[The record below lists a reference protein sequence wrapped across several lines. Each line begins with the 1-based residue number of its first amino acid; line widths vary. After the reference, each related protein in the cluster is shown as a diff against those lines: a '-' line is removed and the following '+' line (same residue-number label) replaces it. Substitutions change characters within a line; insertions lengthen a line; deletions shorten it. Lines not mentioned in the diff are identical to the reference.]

1 MSNTHP
7 IVHQVE
13 VAQVDLA
20 AADDMIREYMPFI
33 RSETAKFLNRPP
45 VDSNDD
51 ELSIAM
57 IAFHEAIQGYERQR
71 GSFLAFAAQLIRNRL
86 IDYYRKEKWHRG
98 VLSLNEPVDG
108 DDGYEIMDTLAEP
121 AVPQQELET
130 RQATRAEIQELSAQM
145 AEFGV
150 TFADVADNCPR
161 QERTLEACRRVLA
174 YAKEHGILIK
184 QLLHTKRLP
193 VSELAAGSGVA
204 RKTIERHRNYI
215 VTLLLI
221 WSNGYELIRGH
232 LVEVLRKG
240 GRP

>member
-108 DDGYEIMDTLAEP
+108 DDGYEIMDTWLSQRCLNKLRLGRQLGLNSGIIGTDGGVWCRCRCSRQLP
-121 AVPQQELET
+121 A
-130 RQATRAEIQELSAQM
+130 A
-145 AEFGV
+145 
-150 TFADVADNCPR
+150 
-161 QERTLEACRRVLA
+161 ERTLEACRRCWLM
-174 YAKEHGILIK
+174 
-184 QLLHTKRLP
+184 
-193 VSELAAGSGVA
+193 
-204 RKTIERHRNYI
+204 
-215 VTLLLI
+215 
-221 WSNGYELIRGH
+221 RGM
-232 LVEVLRKG
+232 ES
-240 GRP
+240 